1 MLAALSIGRW
11 FRMAMALATF
21 AMLCFVAPPG
31 LIAFGHGDH
40 TVECLAHADMVDHG
54 MAGAHDITHH
64 GDHSLPSGA
73 HQPGSG
79 CCGLFCMSAVAADL
93 GELVEAPDAG
103 PVHIVTHQPSMLS
116 RAPEGPERPP
126 NPLVI
131 V

>member
-64 GDHSLPSGA
+64 GDHSLPSGPTNRA
-73 HQPGSG
+73 P
-79 CCGLFCMSAVAADL
+79 VAA
-93 GELVEAPDAG
+93 GSFA
-103 PVHIVTHQPSMLS
+103 
-116 RAPEGPERPP
+116 
-126 NPLVI
+126 
-131 V
+131 